1 VSVAGFTPIMR
12 GMDTNIKSYMQ
23 DVGRA
28 AREASRVIGAASSA
42 TKSAALK
49 AIAEAVDHARKEIK
63 QANAQDMQAAQS
75 NAIDQPLI
83 ERLLLDDKGIDQM
96 IEGLLQVDALKDP
109 VGEMSDFSFRPSGI
123 QIGKMRVPL
132 GVIGMIYESRP
143 NVTVDAA
150 SLSLKSGNA
159 CILRGGSEAFHS
171 NQAIAKCV
179 VAGLET
185 AGLPSACVQLINT
198 TDRAAVG
205 ELIQL
210 DNYVDVIVPRGGK
223 SLIDRISKEATIPVI
238 KHLDG
243 ICHVFID
250 ADVDADMAKSIA
262 FNSKVEKYAV
272 CNALET
278 LLIHEESAAEILPA
292 LAEQYVNAGVE
303 LRGCELARSIA
314 QMTPATEQDWE
325 TEYLGPILAIKIV
338 ADLDAAIA
346 HINEYGSQHTDVIVT
361 QSFANSRRFIAEVD
375 SASVMINASTQ
386 FADGFEYGLGAEVG
400 ISTDKIHAR
409 GPVGLEGLTSQK
421 YVVFGNG
428 EIRNR

>member
-1 VSVAGFTPIMR
+1 MR

-23 DVGRA
+23 GVGRA

-346 HINEYGSQHTDVIVT
+346 HINTYGSQHTDVIVT